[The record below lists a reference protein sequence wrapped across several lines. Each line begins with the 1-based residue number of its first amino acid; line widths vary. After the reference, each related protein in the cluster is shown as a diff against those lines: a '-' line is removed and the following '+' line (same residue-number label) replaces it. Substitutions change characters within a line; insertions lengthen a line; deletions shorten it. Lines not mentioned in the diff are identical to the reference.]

1 MSVNAST
8 KKTKLAALSAS
19 LIPILGVDIS
29 GRGIVNLPLDFEY
42 QKLVSIISKLSIF
55 SILVWVLGSLFFGEL
70 ILAWI
75 LSLIVDVKNIKIP
88 ALDDVSL
95 SGMLYIDLFGP
106 IFETLIQ
113 ISLIRILSTF
123 VKGSL
128 AVCVVVA
135 IFSGALHGID
145 GGIARFIIT
154 SYSFF
159 VFSTTYYIFRS
170 KNFFSPT
177 SGVAIVHVANN
188 FVTTFGILV
197 SLLLDRYA
205 MLLG

>member
-1 MSVNAST
+1 MRSVG
-8 KKTKLAALSAS
+8 
-19 LIPILGVDIS
+19 IGGVAIS
-29 GRGIVNLPLDFEY
+29 GRANVNAQFEFKY
-42 QKLVSIISKLSIF
+42 LKFVFFFSKLTTCSIF
-55 SILVWVLGSLFFGEL
+55 VWVLGSLFFGEL

-75 LSLIVDVKNIKIP
+75 LSLIVDIKNIKIP

-95 SGMLYIDLFGP
+95 KGMLYIDLFGP

-113 ISLIRILSTF
+113 ISLIRILSAF

-128 AVCVVVA
+128 ALCVVVA

-145 GGIARFIIT
+145 GGIARFIVT

-159 VFSTTYYIFRS
+159 VFSMTYYIFRS

-177 SGVAIVHVANN
+177 SGVAIVHIANN

-197 SLLLDRYA
+197 SLLLDR
-205 MLLG
+205 